1 MGHSGVLS
9 LHVQVPLEKLH
20 DVAPVLR
27 RSEQAFDYES
37 RTWTQN

>member
-1 MGHSGVLS
+1 MGPSGVLG

-20 DVAPVLR
+20 DMAPLLWR
-27 RSEQAFDYES
+27 TEQAFDYES